1 MVLQSWWR
9 EELHRHQKLQ
19 SEQKLH
25 LEVRV
30 KHFLTE
36 MPQISDKNSAR
47 FRGLVEDSCD
57 AKSDAL
63 SDARYKQYIQIIYT
77 PVSSN
82 FLIVVH
88 ELVTKGNIGDL
99 PWVSGITR

>member
-77 PVSSN
+77 PVSGT
-82 FLIVVH
+82 FLMVVQ
-88 ELVTKGNIGDL
+88 ELVRNRNIGDM
-99 PWVSGITR
+99 PRVSGITR